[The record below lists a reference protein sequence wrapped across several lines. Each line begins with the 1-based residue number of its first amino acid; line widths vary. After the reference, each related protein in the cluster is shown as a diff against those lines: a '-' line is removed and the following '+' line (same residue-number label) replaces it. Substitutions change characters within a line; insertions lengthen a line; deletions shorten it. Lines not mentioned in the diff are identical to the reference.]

1 MNNFVRLGTLTGIIL
16 FTHLGLF
23 AAPPVPANYAGYV
36 NPFLGTDDHG
46 HTFPGAALPG
56 GMVQLGPDTDIKG
69 WDWCSGYH
77 YSDSSVMGF
86 SHLHRSG
93 MGAGDWGDIMVMP
106 TTGNLKVEPG
116 AKEKPGEGYRSR
128 FLRTPSNCTPTLR

>member
-1 MNNFVRLGTLTGIIL
+1 MNNTTGKIQLQLILLFVFGFFSLTG
-16 FTHLGLF
+16 F
-23 AAPPVPANYAGYV
+23 AKTKHTDYV
-36 NPFLGTDDHG
+36 NPFIGTADHG

-77 YSDSSVMGF
+77 YSDNSIMGF

-93 MGAGDWGDIMVMP
+93 MGAGEWGDILLMP
-106 TTGNLKVEPG
+106 TTGQLRIVPG
-116 AKEKPGEGYRSR
+116 SKEKSADGYRSK
-128 FLRTPSNCTPTLR
+128 FSHEEE